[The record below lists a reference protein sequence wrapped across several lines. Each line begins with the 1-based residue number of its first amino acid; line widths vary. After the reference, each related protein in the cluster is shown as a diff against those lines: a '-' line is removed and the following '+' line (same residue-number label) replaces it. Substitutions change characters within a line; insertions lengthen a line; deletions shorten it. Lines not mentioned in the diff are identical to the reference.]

1 MQPRISII
9 TLCTD
14 DMHRAYKFYKDGLGF
29 PTPQKIDEPI
39 YFFNTGGSRLAIY
52 PKEKMAEEFKDGRST
67 EKGAFPG
74 FTLAH
79 NTKSK
84 DEVDEIL
91 TTAQKAGGKIIKP
104 AEDVFW
110 GGYSGYFEDPDGFLW
125 EVAFAGDC
133 FKFDEH
139 DNLIIE

>member
-1 MQPRISII
+1 MEPRISII

-14 DMHRAYKFYKDGLGF
+14 DMPRAYTFYKDGLGF
-29 PTPQKIDEPI
+29 PTNAKIDDPI
-39 YFFNTGGSRLAIY
+39 YFFNTGGCRLAIY
-52 PKEKMAEEFKDGRST
+52 PRENMAKEFKDGRSI
-67 EKGAFPG
+67 ERSNFSG

-84 DEVDEIL
+84 DEVDRIL
-91 TTAQKAGGKIIKP
+91 KLAQQSGGKIVKH

-125 EVAFAGDC
+125 EVAYADS

-139 DNLIIE
+139 DNLILE